1 MVVGGGSVT
10 GGAVVEGTKID
21 VVGAS
26 VVEVVSGGGEVVAGA
41 VVWGGGLEVAVGGRV
56 VFTGG
61 WVTPVPPEGMV
72 TTELVGDGV
81 VVDPAMVDEVE
92 GPLDVVTGR
101 AVVVAGPTVV
111 DEAWVATCCLGEVSL
126 PAISSTSR
134 AARATAAMA

>member
-92 GPLDVVTGR
+92 GPLDVVAGR
-101 AVVVAGPTVV
+101 AVVAAGPTVV
-111 DEAWVATCCLGEVSL
+111 DDAWVATCCLGEVSL